1 MLERVLVIHPTC
13 KTSYSLIKALSTNK
27 SLLKETII
35 IDAASNPSY
44 TLRLEVLSVP
54 AIVVDSE
61 PVYAG
66 PIDIEKAITVL
77 QDPKTIVESSS
88 DPRNLAE
95 RIPLIIGDSQ
105 ALSSILVYN
114 GLEAVLGFKNTIRAG
129 LGVREH
135 GIVDE
140 AIKEFVDSREL
151 VESAYRKAVRNLA
164 YNTIRLLYWTY
175 CKRFKRL
182 RDVEEFLSLDH
193 LALMLEASSTYGR
206 IGLIHYRRKSL
217 VEKTRPVYEYIR
229 EKYDRIIDYVTREQ
243 EEIIGDE
250 EYLGLLEEKGVR
262 TDYLRELR
270 SSCLGK
276 E

>member
-13 KTSYSLIKALSTNK
+13 RTSYSLVKALSTDK
-27 SLLKETII
+27 SLLQETTI
-35 IDAASNPSY
+35 IDAADNPSY
-44 TLRLEVLSVP
+44 TLRLEVLTVP
-54 AIVVDSE
+54 AIVIDNE

-77 QDPKTIVESSS
+77 QDPKTIVKPSS
-88 DPRNLAE
+88 DPRSLAE

-105 ALSSILVYN
+105 ALSSILIYN
-114 GLEAVLGFKNTIRAG
+114 GLEAVLGFKNTIKAG

-140 AIKEFVDSREL
+140 AIKEFVNDREL
-151 VESAYRKAVRNLA
+151 IETTYSKAVENLA

-175 CKRFKRL
+175 CKRLKRL

-250 EYLGLLEEKGVR
+250 EYLELLEEKGVR
-262 TDYLRELR
+262 TDYLREFK